1 MEDAASGHR
10 ELVVAFFT
18 VEKLRRLIEPGYGP
32 FAARAFRGNRPAK
45 AFQKFPAEIVVRERG
60 AKIDDGHRRSSMDEK
75 SKKAELKKVP
85 MRKLLAAVKQGVRK
99 QVQASKSGRKP
110 LKP

>member
-1 MEDAASGHR
+1 
-10 ELVVAFFT
+10 
-18 VEKLRRLIEPGYGP
+18 
-32 FAARAFRGNRPAK
+32 
-45 AFQKFPAEIVVRERG
+45 
-60 AKIDDGHRRSSMDEK
+60 MDEK